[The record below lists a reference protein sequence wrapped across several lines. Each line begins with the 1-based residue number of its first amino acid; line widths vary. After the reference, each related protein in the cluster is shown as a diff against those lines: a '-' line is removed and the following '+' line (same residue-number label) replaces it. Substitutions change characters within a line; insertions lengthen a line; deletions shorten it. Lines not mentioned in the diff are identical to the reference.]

1 MALESWQ
8 LYAII
13 GGSAVALIVIL
24 ILIFSG
30 GDDEISPAVL
40 V

>member
-8 LYAII
+8 LYSII
-13 GGSAVALIVIL
+13 GGSAVALIIIL

-30 GDDEISPAVL
+30 GDEEVNPAVL
-40 V
+40 A